1 MTDVRLTRARHRG
14 GVVAVVLAGVLL
26 LLGLAIAQSTLAASP
41 SAPPGDAVFRVG
53 WMQEPDNL
61 NPYLGAL
68 VESFHIHHLNYD
80 YLVGYDPK
88 DFSPRPEIATS
99 WDVSPDGKVWTFKI
113 REGVTWSDGEPLTA
127 DDVAFSY
134 NFIVQNQA
142 LLYYA
147 YWEGIEEAVVIDPTT
162 VEIRCASPKANMLAN
177 IVPIIPEHVW
187 SEIPPEEATA
197 SFENPPSVVGSGP
210 FQVVEWQRGKFLR
223 LEANDDYWGGAPK
236 VEELIFQFYT
246 NPDSLSSDLKSGA
259 VDAGVWLPPGSA
271 EQLRA
276 VPELTVIK
284 GTSWRFNE
292 LGFNCYDSP
301 DSLGN
306 PVLLDEEFRRALNWA
321 IDRETITDVAFF
333 GEGSA
338 GQTLLPPYSQYAWQ
352 PTAEQ
357 AYAYD
362 PEKANAELDAAG
374 YADVDGDG
382 LRETKEGE
390 KLDLRLYAT
399 SQSLESQSAAKLIVG
414 WFEDVGVKTTLQVM
428 DSGALL
434 AAQYN
439 FKGDTYAPDFDM
451 FVWYWT
457 QDPDPALMLSVPTS
471 SNIGGWSDTLWW
483 TPEYD
488 ELNAQ
493 QLTELDTAARARIA
507 QQMQQVVWEDSPYLI
522 FTYPYELE
530 AYRSDRWEGIVM
542 SPQGME
548 GFDGAAFF
556 NYPNIDTYRFVTAKT
571 GDTES
576 GGAGTTT
583 LIIVVAAFAAVVIG
597 VIAWLMVKR
606 RGRATEE

>member
-1 MTDVRLTRARHRG
+1 MTDIRPTSTRRRG
-14 GVVAVVLAGVLL
+14 GVVAVVLAAAVL
-26 LLGLAIAQSTLAASP
+26 LLGLAIAQSALAASP
-41 SAPPGDAVFRVG
+41 SASPGDTVFRVG

-147 YWEGIEEAVVIDPTT
+147 YWEGIEEAVAIDPTT
-162 VEIRCASPKANMLAN
+162 VEIRCSSPKANMLAN

-187 SEIPPEEATA
+187 SEIPPKEATA
-197 SFENPPSVVGSGP
+197 SFENSPPVVGSGP

-223 LEANDDYWGGAPK
+223 LEANDAYWGGAPK
-236 VEELIFQFYT
+236 VDELIFQFYT
-246 NPDSLSSDLKSGA
+246 NPDTLSSDLKSGA

-271 EQLRA
+271 AQLRD

-306 PVLLDEEFRRALNWA
+306 PVLLDESFRRALNWA
-321 IDRETITDVAFF
+321 IDREKITSVAFF
-333 GEGSA
+333 GEGTQ
-338 GQTLLPPYSQYAWQ
+338 GQTLLPPYSQYTWQ
-352 PTAEQ
+352 PPADE
-357 AYAYD
+357 AYTYD
-362 PEKANAELDAAG
+362 PDKASADLDAAG
-374 YADVDGDG
+374 YEDVDGDG
-382 LRETKEGE
+382 LRETKEGK

-439 FKGDTYAPDFDM
+439 FQGDTYAPDFDM

-488 ELNAQ
+488 DLNAQ
-493 QLTELDTAARARIA
+493 QLTELDTAARAQIA
-507 QQMQQVVWEDSPYLI
+507 QQMQQIVWEDSPYLI

-530 AYRSDRWEGIVM
+530 AYRSDRWEGVVM
-542 SPQGME
+542 SPQGIE

-576 GGAGTTT
+576 GGADTTT
-583 LIIVVAAFAAVVIG
+583 LMIVVAAVAVIVIG